1 MQHVA
6 FLSRL
11 RHWLNN
17 IPIQDPIER
26 RIASLL
32 QATLIGLIV
41 VIMLATILSVMN
53 STDSVQEKL
62 NGITGNFLGFLVV
75 ALPLILLRR
84 GYFRASALIIITIL
98 IITPTLAITVVF
110 DLLNNGGILF
120 QFTLAIILAGLLVS
134 RSALALTFG
143 LSAAVVG
150 FAASRGQNTAS
161 QLAIATNF
169 ILFNGLI
176 ALFVDRFGITLQTAL
191 TDALTRERELKMEV
205 AERKQAEEKIERQNQ
220 RFKVLREIDIAIL
233 AADSLGEI
241 VHAAL
246 AHVRALI
253 GCQRAN
259 LTLID
264 WERNTSVIFDMSAI
278 DESSIPI
285 GREFPLAQSQE
296 VIPAFSQNQLL
307 VMDDLRAL
315 EAPGPEIQD
324 LIRDGLRSLCSLP
337 LSSQGNLVGRFN
349 MYAELPGFFDEEKID
364 LGREIANQIAI
375 AISQNNLLRDLRTLN
390 DELEQRVT
398 QRTAELHQLNL
409 ELKHANRAKDE
420 FLASMSH
427 ELRTPLNTILGMSET
442 LLEQT
447 RGPLND
453 KQTLAVQLIS
463 SGGVHLLHV
472 INDILELSKIEAG
485 KLTLR
490 PALISLKE
498 TCESSL
504 NFVAE
509 MAVKKSISLGYK
521 SQPGISKLYADPQRL
536 KQILVNLLSN
546 AVKFTPDRGKVSLD
560 VHADVEKGQ
569 IQFMVTDSGIGIEHH
584 DLKKLFTPFTQLDSG
599 LSRQYAGTGLGL
611 VLVYKFTELHG
622 GSVHVE
628 SEVGKG
634 SRFTVVLPWSP
645 DRTTEQNKSESLS
658 TVREAIQKTAPSSGE
673 QAVILLAED
682 HESNVPVVRDYLQE
696 YGYRIIVAQNGVDAL
711 EKAEKAFPSLILMDI
726 QMPEMDGLEA
736 IRLLRANPRFASTP
750 IIALTALAMPGDREH
765 CLAVGAN
772 EYLSKPVSLKM
783 LVQTI
788 RRLLDPSNE

>member
-1 MQHVA
+1 MQDAH
-6 FLSRL
+6 FLFRL
-11 RHWLNN
+11 RRWLND

-32 QATLIGLIV
+32 QSILIGLIV
-41 VIMLATILSVMN
+41 VIMLATILGVMN

-120 QFTLAIILAGLLVS
+120 QFTLAILLAGLLVS
-134 RSALALTFG
+134 RSALALTFC

-150 FAASRGQNTAS
+150 FAAVRGENIAS
-161 QLAIATNF
+161 QLVIATNF

-176 ALFVDRFGITLQTAL
+176 ALFVDRFGITLRTAL
-191 TDALTRERELKMEV
+191 TAALTREHELKIEI

-246 AHVRALI
+246 AHVRTLI

-264 WERNTSVIFDMSAI
+264 WERNTSVIFDMSTI
-278 DESSIPI
+278 DESLAPI
-285 GREFPLAQSQE
+285 GSEFPLAQSQE
-296 VIPAFSQNQLL
+296 VVPAFSQNQLL
-307 VMDDLRAL
+307 VIADLRAL
-315 EAPGPEIQD
+315 EAPGPEIQN
-324 LIRDGLRSLCSLP
+324 LIKDGLRSLCSLP

-375 AISQNNLLRDLRTLN
+375 AISQNNLLHDLRTLN
-390 DELEQRVT
+390 DQLEQRVI

-485 KLTLR
+485 KLTIR
-490 PALISLKE
+490 PDLISLKE
-498 TCESSL
+498 ICESSL

-546 AVKFTPDRGKVSLD
+546 AMKFTPERGKVRLD
-560 VHADVEKGQ
+560 VHADAEKGQ
-569 IQFMVTDSGIGIEHH
+569 IQFSVTDSGIGIAPD

-645 DRTTEQNKSESLS
+645 DATTEQSKSESLS
-658 TVREAIQKTAPSSGE
+658 TAVEALQKTVPPSGD

-682 HESNVPVVRDYLQE
+682 HESNIPVIRDYLQA

-711 EKAEKAFPSLILMDI
+711 EKAEEVFPSLILMDI

-736 IRLLRANPRFASTP
+736 IRLLRANPRFAITP

-765 CLAVGAN
+765 SLAAGAN
-772 EYLSKPVSLKM
+772 EYMSKPVSLKI
-783 LVQTI
+783 LVQAI
-788 RRLLDPSNE
+788 HRFLSPSNE